1 MTPLHL
7 NADLLLN
14 ILAKDIAPARFYPVF
29 FEQYELRDLP
39 EDDRA
44 LARLLLGLA
53 IHFTTERRYEGFR
66 AAMCDEYGI
75 SRDKAFRL
83 MKSLR
88 EDYPVLEG
96 RSSFPIQTE
105 GGLDLIVRV
114 LPGETV
120 QLEIL
125 EMTDFMEGDTFAETQ
140 EDYIDAD
147 GDRVI
152 VIQGPRIRTIEDAI
166 SAKKID
172 LEEWIITDPYLNSW
186 EGFCK
191 TKDDEIKIVPMH
203 QVSLRLK
210 PKVLRKQEFPAVCQV
225 EVQGGMPKLP
235 RHSGRQRMK
244 RALIIPDPQI
254 GYKRDLRTGVFEPLH
269 DRRAMSLALTLAEII
284 RPDRIVVLGDWLDL
298 AEWSTHF
305 ARKPEFAQTTQPALA
320 EGAWWL
326 NCLRGLTAGP
336 VDFIPGNHEN
346 RVNKAIIENMQA
358 AYGLTSLDGID
369 EAPLLGIDNL
379 LGLSKMGITC
389 HADYPDGEVWLNEGL
404 RAVHGELA
412 RSQYG
417 ATAQAILK
425 EIGVSTI
432 YGHIHRHE
440 SMSKTIHERGQIR
453 LITAFSPGCLC
464 RLETGVVP
472 AARSRVNWQHGLG
485 IVDYDESGIQHNIM
499 PVQISNQCFVYN
511 GEAFVGMNFEEKIS
525 NDTGWDLRWEMH
537 PSRTKPRYS
546 SVAA

>member
-1 MTPLHL
+1 MTPIHL
-7 NADLLLN
+7 QSDFLLKVLSEDT
-14 ILAKDIAPARFYPVF
+14 LPARFYRVF
-29 FEQYELRDLP
+29 FDKWEVRDLP
-39 EDDRA
+39 EDDKA
-44 LARLLLGLA
+44 LARLLLSLA
-53 IHFTTERRYEGFR
+53 IHFRAERHFAGSR
-66 AAMCDEYGI
+66 ASLCEEYGI

-83 MKSLR
+83 IKSLR
-88 EDYPVLEG
+88 EQYPVIDG
-96 RSSFPIQTE
+96 RTSFPIQTE
-105 GGLDLIVRV
+105 GGHDLVVRV
-114 LPGETV
+114 LPGENVT
-120 QLEIL
+120 LEVV
-125 EMTDFMEGDTFAETQ
+125 EMTDFIEGEGFAETQ
-140 EDYIDAD
+140 EDYINEE

-152 VIQGPRIRTIEDAI
+152 VIQGPRVRTIEDAI
-166 SAKKID
+166 ATKKID
-172 LEEWIITDPYLNSW
+172 LEEWIVTDPYLNSW

-210 PKVLRKQEFPAVCQV
+210 PKVLRKQEFPALQPVQI
-225 EVQGGMPKLP
+225 QGGAPSLP
-235 RHSGRQRMK
+235 RHSGRKRMK

-254 GYKRDLRTGVFEPLH
+254 GYKRNLRTGVFEPLH
-269 DRRAMSLALTLAEII
+269 DRRSMSLALTLAEII
-284 RPDRIVVLGDWLDL
+284 RPDRIVILGDWLDL

-320 EGAWWL
+320 EGAWWI

-336 VDFIPGNHEN
+336 IDFIPGNHED
-346 RVNKAIIENMQA
+346 RVNKAMVENMQA
-358 AYGLTSLDGID
+358 AYGLTSLDGI
-369 EAPLLGIDNL
+369 EEIPLLGIDNL
-379 LGLSKMGITC
+379 LGLSKMGVTC
-389 HADYPDGEVWLNEGL
+389 HADYPDGEVWINEGL
-404 RAVHGELA
+404 RAIHGELA

-464 RLETGVVP
+464 RLEAGVVP

-511 GEAFVGMNFEEKIS
+511 GEAFVGMNLEEKIS
-525 NDTGWDLRWEMH
+525 NDTGWDLRWELH
-537 PSRTKPRYS
+537 PSRENQRYS
-546 SVAA
+546 SVTA